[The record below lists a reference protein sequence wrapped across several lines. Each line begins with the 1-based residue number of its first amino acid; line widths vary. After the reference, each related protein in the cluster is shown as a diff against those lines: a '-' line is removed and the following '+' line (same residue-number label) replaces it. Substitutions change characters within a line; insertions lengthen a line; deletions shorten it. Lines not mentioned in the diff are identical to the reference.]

1 MRLKLLLYIYFLLN
15 IVSNFIIGINLWK
28 KYNELRKKI
37 NKKLNKQKGNNFCHF
52 SAKI

>member
-1 MRLKLLLYIYFLLN
+1 MRLKLLLYLYFLLN
-15 IVSNFIIGINLWK
+15 IVTNFIIGINLWK

-37 NKKLNKQKGNNFCHF
+37 NEKLNKQKGNNFCHF